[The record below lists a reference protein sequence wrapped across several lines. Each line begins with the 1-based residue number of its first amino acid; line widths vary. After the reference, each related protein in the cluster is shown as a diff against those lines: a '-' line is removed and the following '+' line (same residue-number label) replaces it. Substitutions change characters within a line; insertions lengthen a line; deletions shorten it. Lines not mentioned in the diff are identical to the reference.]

1 MNQLFKGI
9 EELLLTKIDP
19 SIDMKFIVNINEE
32 YLKFNINNGIVYID
46 KSKSIVEDKDKEHIP
61 IVNKDYAYNYFRYI
75 IDLSKYLSISY
86 EEKDMTGDVMLAIMR
101 GDVEELKKKNI
112 KIIDFNDQFE
122 HNTSPFVEEA
132 AIIKKDILIKFVKES
147 KTVRFVISTENN
159 IASVTNE
166 GVGYAPTYMFN
177 QLKENISRFI
187 EDLTDSEYYIF
198 YIKNYKDEQNL
209 TIPTLVARPYT
220 MENPYIVENES
231 TLYPSTSYYL
241 RRKF

>member
-19 SIDMKFIVNINEE
+19 SIDMKFIININEE
-32 YLKFNINNGIVYID
+32 YLKFNINNGIVSID
-46 KSKSIVEDKDKEHIP
+46 KSKSVVEDKDKEHIP
-61 IVNKDYAYNYFRYI
+61 IVNKDYAYNYFRYV
-75 IDLSKYLSISY
+75 IDLSKYLSISD
-86 EEKDMTGDVMLAIMR
+86 ESKESIVK
-101 GDVEELKKKNI
+101 

-122 HNTSPFVEEA
+122 HNMSPFVEEA
-132 AIIKKDILIKFVKES
+132 AIIKKDILIKLVKES

-198 YIKNYKDEQNL
+198 YIKNYKDGEDI

-231 TLYPSTSYYL
+231 TLYTLYPSTSYYL
-241 RRKF
+241 HRKILKES

>member
-75 IDLSKYLSISY
+75 IDLSKYLSISN
-86 EEKDMTGDVMLAIMR
+86 ESKESIVK
-101 GDVEELKKKNI
+101 

>member
-75 IDLSKYLSISY
+75 IDLSKYLSISN
-86 EEKDMTGDVMLAIMR
+86 ESKESIVK
-101 GDVEELKKKNI
+101 

-122 HNTSPFVEEA
+122 HNMSPFVEEA

-220 MENPYIVENES
+220 MDNPYIVENES
-231 TLYPSTSYYL
+231 TLYTLYPSTSYYL
-241 RRKF
+241 RRKILKES